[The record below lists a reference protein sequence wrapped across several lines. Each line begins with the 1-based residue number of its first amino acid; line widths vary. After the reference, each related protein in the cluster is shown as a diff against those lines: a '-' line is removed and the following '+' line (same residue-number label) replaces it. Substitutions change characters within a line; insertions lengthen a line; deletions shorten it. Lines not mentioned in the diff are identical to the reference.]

1 MAIGPCRPGPAA
13 RRAVP
18 CRAGVV
24 PARATVPAVPCRC
37 RARAAPLAQGTAH
50 GPFFRAVPPGEH
62 GQFHR
67 AVPAHGPAAKK
78 PLFFHQIF

>member
-1 MAIGPCRPGPAA
+1 MAAFAGAVGIDVHRAWHGRHGGPCRHD
-13 RRAVP
+13 
-18 CRAGVV
+18 AGT
-24 PARATVPAVPCRC
+24 AWHG

-50 GPFFRAVPPGEH
+50 GPFFRAVPLGEH

-67 AVPAHGPAAKK
+67 AVPAHGPTAKK